1 MATPLSEKDS
11 EDKVAIANSSS
22 TICDAGVLEK
32 KQGVLKARAG
42 EHKIG
47 IVCRSTPFW
56 FWAVTTLGQVI
67 WIDRIEESDGTIC
80 ETASEQWSSLLV
92 PKKPQIIGSKRS
104 SNGKMKP
111 AWQNKTT
118 HRLEDEKHWN
128 KADIVFFDD
137 VSPGPH
143 HPVWA
148 VQDGPKFVIWW
159 KSRASAGPPSTLDY
173 WKTAKLRLDHGILG
187 GVTTNVDWMFIST
200 RMCPKES
207 TSRSFEEWWE
217 GSIEPGLTSTTARG
231 IVDPTLHGR
240 PKSKIVGSAELLD
253 RKLNWKVDRRQ
264 EHILPSVFSPTGFVS
279 RKLGIRELALGLDF
293 PAVLSKRATDSEL
306 ERWIAKIGPPFKTR
320 IQVAHLLRRFSEGVP
335 SKVLSPERNSESD
348 SKRSTTDQHYGMKED
363 DGEVVSPDDIDPSL
377 IVVSNLEEREED
389 RNLKATK
396 SDDASIP
403 YHLWND
409 RILSHYS
416 FETAPEV
423 KKAIDALDTIRRG
436 TLRYWKRVV
445 AQDFWTWWRLHCKKM
460 DDRERKA
467 SIESGLSALRHSA
480 LASWWDWDQGSSPFF
495 WRMPDL
501 TWMTE
506 MRDGVKPMWTGPP
519 PRYRIPQRPNP
530 DPISLNLEKKKIGKV
545 RQRGYIAPRPGILSL
560 TSFFSV
566 PKGTDDIRMVYD
578 GTKSGLNHAL
588 HAPWFGL
595 ATVDTMLRTVEACTW
610 SADNDFGEMFL
621 NFWIH
626 PEIRKYTGVD
636 LTTLFPEEME
646 DENGTK
652 GKRKWETWVRC
663 AMGVTV
669 SPYQTTQC
677 SQRVK
682 RIVFGCRTDPDNI
695 FRWSEVRLNLP
706 GNNDYD
712 PSKPW
717 ICKLRED
724 GRIAIDV
731 HTYVDDLRETAPTQ
745 EEAWLAA
752 STMAKGSAHF
762 GLQDAARK
770 RRPPSRSPGAWA
782 GAVVETTDDAIYKT
796 VSQERWDKT
805 RNHIASLREWSKSEK
820 EIDRKEQEKIRG
832 FLVYVSLTYQS
843 LVPYLKGV
851 HLTLESWRPDRD
863 EEGWRLKSKERN
875 ELLND
880 DEVRK
885 IVQGPAPKTVRKA
898 RRFDDDVRAMS
909 ALTAS
914 EQPPKLLARPKKGAS
929 VVIIF
934 GDASGEGF
942 GSSLWVYGSEDVE
955 TEHGLWTRE
964 YGARSSN
971 FRELYNLILRLESLV
986 ACGRLKQGTEIFM
999 FTDNSTA
1006 EAAFYRGTS
1015 STRLLFELVLRARK
1029 LEMNGNIFMRVVWV
1043 AGTRMISQGTDGL
1056 SRGDLMTGVMS
1067 GNSMLFYVP
1076 LNKSCEERQP
1086 GVVDWLI
1093 RTSGTGFWNL
1103 LDPQD
1108 WYDKGF
1114 ERGRFVWAPPPAI
1127 ADVAVDLLCDSN
1139 HIRPDNAHIFV
1150 CPALMSN
1157 RWRKKLGKVA
1167 DFVFTIPVDCDIWSK
1182 EQHEPLIAAFVCP
1195 HLSSRPWQVSKAN
1208 RVLDETRTALS
1219 QMWASGPPTDGRCLR
1234 KLWTYQGYE

>member
-1 MATPLSEKDS
+1 MK
-11 EDKVAIANSSS
+11 SSPS

-32 KQGVLKARAG
+32 KPGVFKAGAG
-42 EHKIG
+42 KQKIG
-47 IVCRSTPFW
+47 IVCRTTPFW
-56 FWAVTTLGQVI
+56 FWAVSTLGSVI
-67 WIDRIEESDGTIC
+67 WIDRTGEHDESIN
-80 ETASEQWSSLLV
+80 ETASEQWTHLLV
-92 PKKPQIIGSKRS
+92 RKKPRTVGTKRS
-104 SNGKMKP
+104 SNGKAKP
-111 AWQNKTT
+111 VWQNKM
-118 HRLEDEKHWN
+118 EPKQDDEGHWN
-128 KADIVFFDD
+128 EADTVFFDD
-137 VSPGPH
+137 VSPGPQ
-143 HPVWA
+143 HPVWTA
-148 VQDGPKFVIWW
+148 HAGPKFVIWW
-159 KSRASAGPPSTLDY
+159 KSRASAGPPPSLDS

-200 RMCPKES
+200 KLCSRND
-207 TSRSFEEWWE
+207 TSRSLEEWWQ
-217 GSIEPGLTSTTARG
+217 GSIEPGLSSTTVRG
-231 IVDPTLHGR
+231 IIDPTLHGR
-240 PKSKIVGSAELLD
+240 VKAKVFGADGLLD
-253 RKLNWKVDRRQ
+253 RKLNWKDDRWQ
-264 EHILPSVFSPTGFVS
+264 DHTLPSVFSPTGLVT
-279 RKLGIRELALGLDF
+279 RKLGIRELASALDF
-293 PAVLSKRATDSEL
+293 PAVLSKQARDSEL
-306 ERWIAKIGPPFKTR
+306 RNWVSKIGPPFKTR
-320 IQVAHLLRRFSEGVP
+320 IQIVHLLRRYSEGYEQ
-335 SKVLSPERNSESD
+335 KSPTSESKSETNSRETLGD
-348 SKRSTTDQHYGMKED
+348 YGMKED
-363 DGEVVSPDDIDPSL
+363 DGEVVSPDDMDPTL
-377 IVVSNLEEREED
+377 IVVSNSEEREED

-403 YHLWND
+403 FHLWND
-409 RILSHYS
+409 RILSVFQ

-423 KKAIDALDTIRRG
+423 EKAINALDSIRKG
-436 TLRYWKRVV
+436 ALRYWKRLV
-445 AQDFWTWWRLHCKKM
+445 AQDFWTWWRLHYKKM
-460 DDRERKA
+460 EDKERK
-467 SIESGLSALRHSA
+467 STIESGLSALRHSA
-480 LASWWDWDQGSSPFF
+480 LASWWDWDAGSSPFF

-501 TWMTE
+501 SWMKE

-519 PRYRIPQRPNP
+519 PRYRIPQRQNP
-530 DPISLNLEKKKIGKV
+530 DPVSLSLEKKKIGKV
-545 RQRGYIAPRPGILSL
+545 RKRGYIAPRAGILSL

-578 GTKSGLNHAL
+578 GTKSGLNHVL

-636 LTTLFPEEME
+636 LTTLFPEELG
-646 DENGTK
+646 DENGAK

-682 RIVFGCRTDPDNI
+682 RIVFGCRTDPNNI
-695 FRWSEVRLNLP
+695 FRWTEVRLNLP
-706 GNNDYD
+706 GNEDYD

-752 STMAKGSAHF
+752 SAMAKGSSYF

-805 RNHIASLREWSKSEK
+805 RKHISTLREWAKSEK
-820 EIDRKEQEKIRG
+820 EIDRKELERIRG

-863 EEGWRLKSKERN
+863 EDGWKMRTKERD
-875 ELLND
+875 ELLNNED
-880 DEVRK
+880 VRE
-885 IVQGPAPKTVRKA
+885 IIQGPPPKTVRKA
-898 RRFDDDVRAMS
+898 RRFEDNVKAMVE
-909 ALTAS
+909 LTAA
-914 EQPPKLLARPKKGAS
+914 EQPPRLLARPKKGAS

-942 GSSLWVYGSEDVE
+942 GSSLWMYGSGDVE

-986 ACGRLKQGTEIFM
+986 SGGRLKQGTEVFM
-999 FTDNSTA
+999 FTDNATA

-1029 LEMNGNIFMRVVWV
+1029 LEMNGSIFMRVVWV

-1086 GVVDWLI
+1086 GVVEWLI
-1093 RTSGTGFWNL
+1093 NTHGGGFWKF

-1167 DFVFTIPVDCDIWSK
+1167 DFVFTIPVDCAIWSK

-1195 HLSSRPWQVSKAN
+1195 HLSRRPWQVSKAN
-1208 RVLDETRTALS
+1208 RILDEARADVS
-1219 QMWASGPPTDGRCLR
+1219 EMWASSPPHDGRCLR
-1234 KLWTYQGYE
+1234 KLWLYPGYE